1 MAPVVG
7 DLDPRAI
14 EAEISRIR
22 EQESNPYRSGMKTNL
37 FNLVIFRAAA
47 RPTAVSA
54 LESLLGKRPARII
67 TVEAAVQE
75 RTSAS
80 VSGRCYP
87 DARNRGV
94 CFEEIGIKRG
104 NDLLGSDPG
113 IWSPLLIRDLP
124 VLVWWQD
131 RVSRLPPL
139 LTGAAGLVDKLVVDT
154 AVGESLGEDPLEAL
168 SELSAFRAATGGT
181 AAVSDLEWRRI
192 IPLRIQAARLF
203 EPEENRGLFPGIS
216 GVTLRGGS
224 RAEALLFFLWLSS
237 RLGWVPSLGAG
248 DRAGTVSFKDPAGSP
263 VTAEHSIQAPLSEG
277 FTAAFSFRHGA
288 KELAV
293 ECGKNGCVSVRDEK
307 GAYRFPSD
315 GEALLHEVDSLAQ
328 DPVFTKVLDAAA
340 VMAAGRN

>member
-1 MAPVVG
+1 MAAVIG

-22 EQESNPYRSGMKTNL
+22 ERESNPYHSGMKTNL
-37 FNLVIFRAAA
+37 FNLVIFRSAA

-54 LESLLGKRPARII
+54 LEYLLGKRPARII
-67 TVEAAVQE
+67 TVEAAGHE

-94 CFEEIGIKRG
+94 CFEEIGINRG
-104 NDLLGSDPG
+104 ADPLGSDPG

-131 RVSRLPPL
+131 RVSPLPPL
-139 LTGAAGLVDKLVVDT
+139 LTGVAGLVDKLIVDT
-154 AVGESLGEDPLEAL
+154 AIGESLGENPLDSL
-168 SELSAFRAATGGT
+168 RELSAFRAATGGT
-181 AAVSDLEWRRI
+181 AVVSDLEWRRI
-192 IPLRIQAARLF
+192 LPLRIQAARLF
-203 EPEENRGLFPGIS
+203 EPEDNRALLSEIS

-224 RAEALLFFLWLSS
+224 SAQALLFFLWLSS
-237 RLGWVPSLGAG
+237 RLGWVPSEGTAAG
-248 DRAGTVSFKDPAGSP
+248 MASFTDPAGSA
-263 VTAEHSIQAPLSEG
+263 VTVEHTMHAPLCEG
-277 FTAAFSFRHGA
+277 FAAAFSFRHGA

-315 GEALLHEVDSLAQ
+315 GEALLHEVDGLAQ

-340 VMAAGRN
+340 GGK